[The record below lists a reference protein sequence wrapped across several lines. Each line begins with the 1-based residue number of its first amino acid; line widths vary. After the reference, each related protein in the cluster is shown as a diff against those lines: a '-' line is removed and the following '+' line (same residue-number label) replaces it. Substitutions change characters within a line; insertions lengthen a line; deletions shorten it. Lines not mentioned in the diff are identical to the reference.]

1 MAGISVKFR
10 AVDDISSRFDA
21 MVSAGT
27 RALDTFD
34 RLESAADSSYEAI
47 SSGSSQAA
55 QSVERAASA
64 TDYWTD
70 RIGNYD
76 RNAMQAVWTTEELV
90 EMGYMTE
97 DALQQAS
104 DSLDEA
110 SNAMENFGEEADK
123 TSDKTE
129 EFGESASNAVLTL
142 DDVLATAGIVM
153 ALKEIGEGFI
163 KASDDAARF
172 ETSIAKLTTVADA
185 SVLSADQLSSQ
196 ITQLSIDM
204 AQGVNEITDS
214 SYNAISAGVNTA
226 NAVEVVENATKLSVA
241 GFTNVGSSLS
251 VLTTA
256 LNAYGLEA
264 SEITNISDSLVMSQN
279 LGVLTID
286 QLSSSM
292 GKAISTA
299 SAYSVDLYNLE
310 SGYISLT
317 KAGISVEESTTY
329 ISSMFNEL
337 GKSGSGVAKVLQEET
352 GKSFGEL
359 MSQGYTL
366 ADVLEILYESVDGNA
381 EAMMNLWGS
390 AEAGKAA
397 NAIVNQGLE
406 TFNKN
411 LVTLKSSAGATE
423 KAYKTMTNTTEFATQ
438 RMENSF
444 ANLSIAIGDDLNPTV
459 TDFKNRISDMVD
471 GFTKFIDKHPSVT
484 SLLTGIAVGLTT
496 ITIGIGG
503 YAAATK
509 IATLATAAWTAVMNM
524 NPVFLAV
531 TAVTALTA
539 AVVTFAT
546 VLGDSVDE
554 YDTWTDAT
562 RRQYDELRDLEQEY
576 ENAVD
581 IYGETSEEALR
592 LKYQVDELS
601 DSFENNKK
609 TLEDFYAECDA
620 VVESSSKMV
629 DNYEEGNRTLH
640 SNELRTQALVQR
652 LEDLSNSTDTSAG
665 KQQEMEAIIAE
676 LNETVTGLNLSYG
689 DLIDNQGAALTSLK
703 AYAEMQAKQ
712 EKIQKQYQSYV
723 DAIGMEAELR
733 EKLAEAT
740 EENAAAQER
749 YNTASDKYFDYV
761 VQITKYDTTG
771 MAGLGLLWSKQ
782 YKDMD
787 AAQKAYDET
796 SSRVNQLTEQLN
808 NQLNIQKE
816 CEEAWDELANSA
828 TDASSN
834 LIDQNT
840 AVNEAIAEHRTALEE
855 LAASY
860 DAAYESAKGSIE
872 GQYKLW
878 DEVKEVV
885 AMSQSSIED
894 ALQSQLNYWTA
905 YNANLDSLTSRAS
918 SIEGLSDLLAD
929 LSDGSAESAAMLE
942 GLNNMNDTDLSAV
955 VKQYSDLRAEQDNT
969 AKSIAELET
978 EFSDKLEN
986 IGDDMKEMIDGMSM
1000 EDGARINAKRTMDA
1014 YVDEIEA
1021 GIARAQSAIDSI
1033 SFADQA
1039 LSSGKLSPKSG
1050 PPASARPS
1058 ITSPNVSE
1066 YAVGT
1071 ESAAPGLALVG
1082 EEGPELVRF
1091 GGGEVVYTADETS
1104 NILSRDNSD
1113 SILVPP
1119 SESDNGKEVSNGDK
1133 TITLKIEG
1141 AGEVKVGGSGVSKEE
1156 VVALLLE
1163 NMKGALMSIL
1173 QTEIME
1179 EGDMAYDF

>member
-423 KAYKTMTNTTEFATQ
+423 KAYKTMTNTTEFTTQ

-471 GFTKFIDKHPSVT
+471 GFTKFIDKHPAVT

-712 EKIQKQYQSYV
+712 ETIQKQYQSYV